1 MNDKKNDRYENEIS
15 FFDKKSEE
23 ILRRKKKFTLKNTKN
38 YEVLFSDIIQLVP
51 VVRFFGNITG
61 KKILDLCCG
70 EGWASLYFARSGAS
84 VYSCDISPKSIDL
97 VNKYAD
103 ANGLSGKIIAEVMS
117 AENLKY
123 EDNFFDYVFMNAA
136 LHHCDVEKVATEIKR
151 ILKPGGK
158 AALIEDNAYHP
169 IMNIYRYFA
178 RSKHTKYEKSI
189 TREDVIIYC
198 NKFSSHEISYH
209 RLFNIFDEEKF
220 YTNILNSMDELVK
233 DKIPKYMKYGRLI
246 GIFVVK

>member
-1 MNDKKNDRYENEIS
+1 MNDIKNNRYEDEIR
-15 FFDKKSEE
+15 FFDNKSEE
-23 ILRRKKKFTLKNTKN
+23 ILRKKKKFTLKNTKN
-38 YEVLFSDIIQLVP
+38 YEVLFGDIVQLKQ
-51 VVRFFGNITG
+51 VVNFFGKIAG
-61 KKILDLCCG
+61 RRILDLCCG

-103 ANGLSGKIIAEVMS
+103 ANELSGKIIAEVMS

-151 ILKPGGK
+151 ILRPGGK

-169 IMNIYRYFA
+169 ILNIYRYFTKN
-178 RSKHTKYEKSI
+178 KHTKYEKSI
-189 TREDVIIYC
+189 TREDVIVFC
-198 NKFSSHEISYH
+198 DKFSSHEISYH
-209 RLFNIFDEEKF
+209 RLFNIFDEEKI
-220 YTNILNSMDELVK
+220 YTNILNSMDEFVK
-233 DKIPKYMKYGRLI
+233 NKIPKCMKYGRLI
-246 GIFVVK
+246 EIFVVK